1 MYKHWLVGSLL
12 VGAIS
17 IHGMV
22 IHAEE
27 TSATT
32 VLATVNDKTIT
43 QQDYNDYVGIPPGAP
58 SQPNQDFIINDLVNR
73 ELVVQEALKQN
84 LDKDEDF
91 LKILEKLKSQ
101 ALFEFAMGK
110 YYEKHPL
117 GDERLREEH
126 NKFKPIS
133 QYKIRHILLKTRDE
147 AFATIAEIQQGK
159 DFAQLAMQRSM
170 DPTSRQRGGD
180 LGWLTKEQMFEQI
193 AQVVAGMSKGTF
205 TTQAIQTPVGW
216 HVVLLEDTRELPPVQ
231 FEAARPQLSAIV
243 RNQMAQ
249 AYFAE
254 LKKQGKVEITK
265 K

>member
-12 VGAIS
+12 VSAIS
-17 IHGMV
+17 FHGM
-22 IHAEE
+22 IIQAEE
-27 TSATT
+27 TSAT

-43 QQDYNDYVGIPPGAP
+43 QQDYNDYVGIPSGAP
-58 SQPNQDFIINDLVNR
+58 SQPNQEFVINDLVNR

-84 LDKDEDF
+84 LDKDDGF
-91 LKILEKLKSQ
+91 LKILEKLKSR
-101 ALFEFAMGK
+101 ALFEFAMEK

-126 NKFKPIS
+126 SKFKPLS

-147 AFATIAEIQQGK
+147 ALATIAEIQQGK
-159 DFAQLAMQRSM
+159 EFAQLAMQRSM

-193 AQVVAGMSKGTF
+193 AQAIAGMGKGNF

-216 HVVLLEDTRELPPVQ
+216 HVVLLEDMRELPPVQ

-243 RNQMAQ
+243 RNEMAQ
-249 AYFAE
+249 AHFAE